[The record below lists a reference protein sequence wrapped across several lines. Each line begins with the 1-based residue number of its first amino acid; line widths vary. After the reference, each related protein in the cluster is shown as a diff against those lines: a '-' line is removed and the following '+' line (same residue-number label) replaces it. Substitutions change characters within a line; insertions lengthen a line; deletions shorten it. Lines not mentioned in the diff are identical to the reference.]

1 MLKYISKLEENGIT
15 YSQQNLDD
23 YFGAFIQQ
31 SFDVYTP
38 VKYRQTLDS
47 IQQTVCKQVVILY
60 VSETKS
66 ETNPELNIQLQSF
79 FTTEKCCL
87 IVYPISKCFQNT
99 EFVGNIKQD
108 SFIVIIRNGS
118 VV

>member
-1 MLKYISKLEENGIT
+1 MEENGIT

-23 YFGAFIQQ
+23 YFEAFIQQ

-38 VKYRQTLDS
+38 IKYKQTLDS
-47 IQQTVCKQVVILY
+47 IPPTVCKQVVILY

-79 FTTEKCCL
+79 LQQKNVVLLFT
-87 IVYPISKCFQNT
+87 PFQNV
-99 EFVGNIKQD
+99 FKILK
-108 SFIVIIRNGS
+108 S
-118 VV
+118 